1 MLGAIVLYLVVS
13 LVAYSLDPEPSPA
26 GYTYYDPCIQ
36 CNDDWQFYPI
46 SKTESNTVNIPQKM
60 TMED

>member
-1 MLGAIVLYLVVS
+1 MLGAIALYLLVS
-13 LVAYSLDPEPSPA
+13 FVAYSLDPEPSPK
-26 GYTYYDPCIQ
+26 GYTNYDPCIQ

-46 SKTESNTVNIPQKM
+46 SKTESNILNIPQKM